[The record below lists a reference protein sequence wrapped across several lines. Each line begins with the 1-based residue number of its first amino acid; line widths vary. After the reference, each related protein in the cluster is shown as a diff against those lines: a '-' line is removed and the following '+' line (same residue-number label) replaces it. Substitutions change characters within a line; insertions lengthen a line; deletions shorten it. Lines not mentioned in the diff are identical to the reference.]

1 MLNIVAIQ
9 GRLAADPEMRTTQNG
24 TPVCSFTLAVQRN
37 MKSSDGGYNTDW
49 IDCVAWK
56 GTAEFICKYFQKG
69 QLVAVNGILQTRTYE
84 KDGVKR
90 KATEVVVQNANFCE
104 SKGDSTSSA
113 PKSRAQEPPSFGGLP
128 AAGPLHRDEMEEILG
143 EDDLPF

>member
-1 MLNIVAIQ
+1 MLNIVALQ
-9 GRLAADPEMRTTQNG
+9 GRLSADPELRTTQTG

-37 MKSSDGGYNTDW
+37 IKSGDEYPTDW

-69 QLVAVNGILQTRTYE
+69 QLMAVNGTLQTRSYE

-90 KATEVVVQNANFCE
+90 NVTQVVVQSAYFCE
-104 SKGDSTSSA
+104 SRNKAHDTQH
-113 PKSRAQEPPSFGGLP
+113 RAQAARSALP
-128 AAGPLHRDEMEEILG
+128 DTSPLSQDEMEEILG
-143 EDDLPF
+143 ADDFPF

>member
-9 GRLAADPEMRTTQNG
+9 GRLSADPELRTTQTG

-37 MKSSDGGYNTDW
+37 IKSGDEYPTDW

-69 QLVAVNGILQTRTYE
+69 QLIAVNGTLQTRSYE
-84 KDGVKR
+84 KEGVKR
-90 KATEVVVQNANFCE
+90 KTTQVVVQSAYFCE
-104 SKGDSTSSA
+104 SRNTFSGTQH
-113 PKSRAQEPPSFGGLP
+113 RAP
-128 AAGPLHRDEMEEILG
+128 AARSALPDTSPISQDEMEEILG
-143 EDDLPF
+143 ADDLPF

>member
-1 MLNIVAIQ
+1 MLNIVALQ
-9 GRLAADPEMRTTQNG
+9 GRLAADPEQRTTQTG

-37 MKSSDGGYNTDW
+37 IKSGDEYPTDW

-69 QLVAVNGILQTRTYE
+69 QLMAVNGSLQTRSYE

-90 KATEVVVQNANFCE
+90 KTTQVVVQSAYFCE
-104 SKGDSTSSA
+104 SRNNAQGTQHRELAASSA
-113 PKSRAQEPPSFGGLP
+113 LPDTPPLS
-128 AAGPLHRDEMEEILG
+128 RDEMEEILG
-143 EDDLPF
+143 ADDLPF

>member
-1 MLNIVAIQ
+1 MLNIVALQ
-9 GRLAADPEMRTTQNG
+9 GRLAADPEQRTTQNG
-24 TPVCSFTLAVQRN
+24 TAVTSFSLAVQRN
-37 MKSSDGGYNTDW
+37 MKGSDGEYSTDW

-69 QLVAVNGILQTRTYE
+69 QLMAVNGTLQTRSYE

-104 SKGDSTSSA
+104 SRNTSSG
-113 PKSRAQEPPSFGGLP
+113 AQHREPAVSSALP
-128 AAGPLHRDEMEEILG
+128 DTPPLSQDEMEEILG
-143 EDDLPF
+143 ADDFPF

>member
-1 MLNIVAIQ
+1 MLNVIALQ
-9 GRLAADPEMRTTQNG
+9 GRLAADPELRATQNG

-37 MKSSDGGYNTDW
+37 IKSGDEYPTDW

-69 QLVAVNGILQTRTYE
+69 QLIAVNGTLQTRSYE

-90 KATEVVVQNANFCE
+90 KTTQVVVQSAYFCE
-104 SKGDSTSSA
+104 SRNTFSGTQ
-113 PKSRAQEPPSFGGLP
+113 PRAP
-128 AAGPLHRDEMEEILG
+128 AARSALPDTSPISQDEMEEILG
-143 EDDLPF
+143 ADDLPF

>member
-9 GRLAADPEMRTTQNG
+9 GRLAADPEQRTTQNG
-24 TPVCSFTLAVQRN
+24 TTVTSFSLAVQRN
-37 MKSSDGGYNTDW
+37 VKGSDGEYGTDW

-69 QLVAVNGILQTRTYE
+69 QLMAVNGALQTRSYE

-90 KATEVVVQNANFCE
+90 KATQVVVQNANFCE
-104 SKGDSTSSA
+104 SRK
-113 PKSRAQEPPSFGGLP
+113 AQDIQHRGP
-128 AAGPLHRDEMEEILG
+128 AASSVLPDTSPISQDEMEEILG
-143 EDDLPF
+143 ADDLPF

>member
-9 GRLAADPEMRTTQNG
+9 GRLSADPEQRTTQNG
-24 TPVCSFTLAVQRN
+24 TAVTSFSLAVQRN
-37 MKSSDGGYNTDW
+37 VKGSDGEYGTDW

-69 QLVAVNGILQTRTYE
+69 QLMAVNGALQTRSYE

-90 KATEVVVQNANFCE
+90 KTTQVVVQSAYFCE
-104 SKGDSTSSA
+104 SRNTSSGTQHRA
-113 PKSRAQEPPSFGGLP
+113 PAASSVLP
-128 AAGPLHRDEMEEILG
+128 ATSPLSQDEMEEILG
-143 EDDLPF
+143 ADDIPF

>member
-9 GRLAADPEMRTTQNG
+9 GRLSADPELRTTQTG

-37 MKSSDGGYNTDW
+37 IKSGDEYPTDW

-69 QLVAVNGILQTRTYE
+69 QLIAVNGTLQTRSYE

-90 KATEVVVQNANFCE
+90 KTTQVVVQSAYFCE
-104 SKGDSTSSA
+104 SRNTFSGTQH
-113 PKSRAQEPPSFGGLP
+113 RAP
-128 AAGPLHRDEMEEILG
+128 AARRPWGWCPTPSSSWRWTRTSA
-143 EDDLPF
+143 

>member
-9 GRLAADPEMRTTQNG
+9 GRLSADPEQRTTQNG
-24 TPVCSFTLAVQRN
+24 TPVTSFSLAVQRN
-37 MKSSDGGYNTDW
+37 VKGGDGEYGTDW

-69 QLVAVNGILQTRTYE
+69 QLMAVNGALQTRSYE

-90 KATEVVVQNANFCE
+90 KATQVVVQSAYFCE
-104 SKGDSTSSA
+104 SRNTSSGTQH
-113 PKSRAQEPPSFGGLP
+113 RAQAARSALP
-128 AAGPLHRDEMEEILG
+128 DTSPLSQDEMEEILG
-143 EDDLPF
+143 ADDFPF